1 MARDNKSLGRFH
13 LAGIPPAPARVPQI
27 EVTFDIDANGILHVS
42 AQEKGTGA
50 KQSITIT
57 GSGNLNRDEIERMV
71 REAEMNAEADQQFQ
85 ELAELKNKADS
96 LASQTEK
103 TLRDAGD
110 KIDEATR
117 QSATE
122 KIEAVRK
129 AVVSGFE
136 EEIKT
141 TYADLEQLSHSIAEK
156 LYAASGT
163 EGGVSENTAA
173 DGEEVIDAEFK
184 EEK

>member
-1 MARDNKSLGRFH
+1 M
-13 LAGIPPAPARVPQI
+13 
-27 EVTFDIDANGILHVS
+27 T
-42 AQEKGTGA
+42 
-50 KQSITIT
+50 
-57 GSGNLNRDEIERMV
+57 
-71 REAEMNAEADQQFQ
+71 AEADQKFQ

-103 TLRDAGD
+103 TLKDAGD

-136 EEIKT
+136 DDIKT
-141 TYADLEQLSHSIAEK
+141 SYADLEQLSHSIAEK
-156 LYAASGT
+156 LYAASSG
-163 EGGVSENTAA
+163 EAGVSEAGAA
-173 DGEEVIDAEFK
+173 AGDDVIDAEFK